1 MPLYEY
7 VCQKCERRTEVI
19 QAFGERRIRMCPHCG
34 GKVKKAFSAPAIQ
47 FKGSGFYITDYPKG
61 KTGDNASSSPGKSE
75 SGQSESG
82 SSEPGK
88 SETAKSES
96 GKPESSEKPA
106 EKPAEKK
113 KETKGKKPAKD

>member
-7 VCQKCERRTEVI
+7 VCQKCGRRTEVI

-47 FKGSGFYITDYPKG
+47 FKGSGFYITDYAKG
-61 KTGDNASSSPGKSE
+61 KTGDAGSSSAPGESESGKSEQGKSE
-75 SGQSESG
+75 S
-82 SSEPGK
+82 
-88 SETAKSES
+88 AKSES
-96 GKPESSEKPA
+96 GKSDSS

-113 KETKGKKPAKD
+113 KETKETKGKKPAKD

>member
-7 VCQKCERRTEVI
+7 VCQQCERRTEVI

-47 FKGSGFYITDYPKG
+47 FKGSGFYITDYAKG
-61 KTGDNASSSPGKSE
+61 KTGDTSSSSSPEKSESGKSE
-75 SGQSESG
+75 SG
-82 SSEPGK
+82 K
-88 SETAKSES
+88 SEAKSES
-96 GKPESSEKPA
+96 GKSESS

-113 KETKGKKPAKD
+113 KETKESKGKKPAKD

>member
-61 KTGDNASSSPGKSE
+61 KTGDAASSSSPGK
-75 SGQSESG
+75 
-82 SSEPGK
+82 P
-88 SETAKSES
+88 ES
-96 GKPESSEKPA
+96 GKPESGKSESAKAESGKSEPS

-113 KETKGKKPAKD
+113 KETKETKGKKPAKD